1 MSVQSMSFIFG
12 ALLLAVA
19 ILGGGFEVK
28 EIKVSNVSI
37 GVRFIAGI
45 VGLCFIA
52 LGLQQSATL
61 GFWQQLGAPTEPQSG
76 SSVNSGTEPP
86 RTAPRPQPRAPEALV
101 AEEIPFISDHD
112 RNDVRAL
119 YLLAPDHK
127 ALAISHARM
136 GMITG
141 QADDETAKNGALD
154 NCRRALEA
162 AQIGGTTCDLYAVGN
177 MVVYQRGHPPMPT
190 PPWFRTDPSIAQPF
204 NSKDV
209 PLVSDE
215 VRLLI
220 EKNYLGLRKP
230 KALALSPRSH
240 VFYYFGQSSQDD
252 AARRALE
259 RCGDVAG
266 FPCMII
272 AVDDEFVIPIPTTM
286 KPVGFFQPAGNA
298 LIAPGSRD
306 EVTRRLTTR
315 TSGWSAVAT
324 GADGLVGIVL
334 NASNEQKA
342 IEGALSDCS
351 SHDRGCR
358 VIAIGPFSVVAA
370 DVGKSP

>member
-1 MSVQSMSFIFG
+1 M
-12 ALLLAVA
+12 
-19 ILGGGFEVK
+19 
-28 EIKVSNVSI
+28 
-37 GVRFIAGI
+37 
-45 VGLCFIA
+45 
-52 LGLQQSATL
+52 
-61 GFWQQLGAPTEPQSG
+61 
-76 SSVNSGTEPP
+76 
-86 RTAPRPQPRAPEALV
+86 
-101 AEEIPFISDHD
+101 AEEIPFISERD
-112 RNDVRAL
+112 RSDVRAL

-127 ALAISHARM
+127 ALAISYNRM

-141 QADDETAKNGALD
+141 QADVETAKNGAVD
-154 NCRRALEA
+154 NCRRVLEA
-162 AQIGGTTCDLYAVGN
+162 DKVGGTCDLYAVGN

-190 PPWFRTDPSIAQPF
+190 PPWFRTDPSIARPF

-215 VRLLI
+215 VRLLM
-220 EKNYLGLRKP
+220 EQNYLGRRKP
-230 KALALSPRSH
+230 KAVALSPRSH
-240 VFYYFGQSSQDD
+240 VFRYFGQSSQDD

-259 RCGDVAG
+259 LCGDVDG
-266 FPCMII
+266 LPCMII
-272 AVDDEFVIPIPTTM
+272 AVDDEFVIPIPTMM

-306 EVTRRLTTR
+306 EVARRLTTR

-334 NASNEQKA
+334 NASDEQKA

>member
-52 LGLQQSATL
+52 LGLQQSGAL
-61 GFWQQLGAPTEPQSG
+61 GFWPQLGAPTEPQSG

-86 RTAPRPQPRAPEALV
+86 RTAPRPQPKAPEALV
-101 AEEIPFISDHD
+101 AEEIPFISEHD
-112 RNDVRAL
+112 RSDVRAL

-127 ALAISHARM
+127 ALAISRNRM

-141 QADDETAKNGALD
+141 QADVETAKNGALA
-154 NCRRALEA
+154 NCRGALEA
-162 AQIGGTTCDLYAVGN
+162 AQIGVTCDLYAVGN

-190 PPWFRTDPSIAQPF
+190 PPWFRTDQSIARPF

-215 VRLLI
+215 VRLLM
-220 EKNYLGLRKP
+220 NYLGRPKP
-230 KALALSPRSH
+230 KALALSPRS
-240 VFYYFGQSSQDD
+240 YYWQYFGQSSQDD

-259 RCGDVAG
+259 VCGDVSG

-272 AVDDEFVIPIPTTM
+272 AVDDEFVIPIPTMM
-286 KPVGFFQPAGNA
+286 KPVGFFQPAGNG

-306 EVTRRLTTR
+306 EVARRLATG

-324 GADGLVGIVL
+324 GGDGLVGMVL

>member
-1 MSVQSMSFIFG
+1 MTVQSMSFIFG

-37 GVRFIAGI
+37 GVRFVAGI

-52 LGLQQSATL
+52 LGSGAL
-61 GFWQQLGAPTEPQSG
+61 GFLQLPGASP
-76 SSVNSGTEPP
+76 EPP
-86 RTAPRPQPRAPEALV
+86 SEPPPVSPVPGLSRTAPPSQTKPPEALV
-101 AEEIPFISDHD
+101 AEVIPFISDHD
-112 RNDVRAL
+112 RNDVSTL
-119 YLLAPDHK
+119 YLPALDHK
-127 ALAISHARM
+127 ALAISHSRM

-141 QADDETAKNGALD
+141 QADVETAKNGALD

-162 AQIGGTTCDLYAVGN
+162 AQIGGTCELYAVGN
-177 MVVYQRGHPPMPT
+177 MVVYQRAHPPMPT
-190 PPWFRTDPSIAQPF
+190 PPWFRTDPSIARPF

-209 PLVSDE
+209 PLVSE
-215 VRLLI
+215 EARLLM

-240 VFYYFGQSSQDD
+240 VFRYVGQSSQDD

-259 RCGDVAG
+259 LCGDMDN
-266 FPCMII
+266 FPCIII

-286 KPVGFFQPAGNA
+286 KPVGFFQTAGNA

-306 EVTRRLTTR
+306 EVARRLATR
-315 TSGWSAVAT
+315 TSGWSAVVT
-324 GADGLVGIVL
+324 GADGLVGMVL
-334 NASNEQKA
+334 NASDEQKA
-342 IEGALSDCS
+342 IEGALADCS
-351 SHDRGCR
+351 GHDRGCH

-370 DVGKSP
+370 EVGKSP